1 MLYGETPFE
10 TDKMSEL
17 LKNLKEKDKPVQF
30 KDDFSQ
36 Q

>member
-17 LKNLKEKDKPVQF
+17 LKNLKEKDKPV
-30 KDDFSQ
+30 
-36 Q
+36 